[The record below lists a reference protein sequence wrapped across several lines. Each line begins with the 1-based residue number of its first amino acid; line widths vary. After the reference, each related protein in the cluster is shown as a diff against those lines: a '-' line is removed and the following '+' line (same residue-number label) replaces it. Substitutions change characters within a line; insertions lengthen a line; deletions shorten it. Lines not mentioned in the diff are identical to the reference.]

1 MEKKFI
7 EDNWNKAE
15 NKTNDKLK
23 DLLLFLMALF
33 GVVILYILFFRYTYS
48 YIFKEN
54 KSNQLI
60 NQEKNP
66 YLSECKSK
74 FDFEF
79 NKLLELV
86 DNNENEI
93 NLNNNIKNFLVK
105 INNIFLNGSISS
117 IITQDNNS
125 LSNQSYQKSENT
137 EDIIDKYSDVN
148 IESEEYKSENIISNK
163 FRDKNIESEEYI
175 KEYSIE
181 ILKGYSKIYNK
192 NYKEIKT
199 IIFEKIFNLG
209 NALFTIN
216 NLIYY
221 CEILHCKNIYLSKQ
235 YWFVKKPVYNKEL
248 DITISPLNIN
258 SWDKETTLYIGSST
272 NFNNVVKL
280 FNDIDKFI
288 PYRNYLFQNEL
299 LSNMKLI
306 ETNDNDLIIN
316 IRSGKDIFE
325 NKVYSPS
332 SYVQPPLC
340 FYQTIIETFHFDKI
354 YLLANGK
361 ENPVVNELIKLYP
374 NIIYIHGTVEEDA
387 GVVLSAK
394 NLVLP
399 ISSFTVELMKFSN
412 NLKTLF
418 EFNITT
424 TVDKK
429 FWHYTDR
436 HLKPFKFNRFI
447 MNPTKEYTNI
457 MIPWGQKKNQF
468 SQMINEKCDKKFK
481 IMI

>member
-1 MEKKFI
+1 MK
-7 EDNWNKAE
+7 
-15 NKTNDKLK
+15 
-23 DLLLFLMALF
+23 
-33 GVVILYILFFRYTYS
+33 
-48 YIFKEN
+48 
-54 KSNQLI
+54 
-60 NQEKNP
+60 
-66 YLSECKSK
+66 
-74 FDFEF
+74 
-79 NKLLELV
+79 
-86 DNNENEI
+86 
-93 NLNNNIKNFLVK
+93 
-105 INNIFLNGSISS
+105 
-117 IITQDNNS
+117 
-125 LSNQSYQKSENT
+125 
-137 EDIIDKYSDVN
+137 
-148 IESEEYKSENIISNK
+148 
-163 FRDKNIESEEYI
+163 
-175 KEYSIE
+175 YSIE

-235 YWFVKKPVYNKEL
+235 YWFVQKPVYNKEL

-272 NFNNVVKL
+272 HFNNVVKL

-306 ETNDNDLIIN
+306 EINDNDLIIN

-325 NKVYSPS
+325 NRVYSPS